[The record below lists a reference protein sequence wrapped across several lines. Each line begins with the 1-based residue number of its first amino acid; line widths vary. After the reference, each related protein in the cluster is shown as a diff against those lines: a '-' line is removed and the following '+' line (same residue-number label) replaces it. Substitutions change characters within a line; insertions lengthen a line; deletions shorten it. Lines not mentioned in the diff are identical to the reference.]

1 MVPAFWAMVTDTP
14 DQHQPEAMRPAS
26 GFGNR
31 SDSSW
36 SDVKVLLR
44 KPALWT
50 VGGSYF
56 FLELCRYAL
65 MFWLPYYM
73 VKELRY
79 DLQSAGYLSGLYELV
94 GVGGALFAGYISDR
108 FTQSRRAPVAAVMLI
123 LLSVVMLFQP
133 AFAHAGLVG
142 MGLVISLAGFL
153 SYGPD
158 TLLSGAAA
166 QDVGEAKAAATASG
180 LIDGIGHLGALASP
194 YLVVL
199 ASGHYGWNQL
209 FFIFAATAFSAGLLL
224 LPLWNLSTV
233 HANPKSLS
241 SSVVSDLSG
250 KCVSEIA
257 N

>member
-1 MVPAFWAMVTDTP
+1 
-14 DQHQPEAMRPAS
+14 
-26 GFGNR
+26 
-31 SDSSW
+31 
-36 SDVKVLLR
+36 
-44 KPALWT
+44 
-50 VGGSYF
+50 
-56 FLELCRYAL
+56 

-73 VKELRY
+73 VKQLRY
-79 DLQSAGYLSGLYELV
+79 DLQSAGYLSCLYELV

-108 FTQSRRAPVAAVMLI
+108 FTQSRRAPVAAIMLI
-123 LLSVVMLFQP
+123 LLSLVMLLQP

-142 MGLVISLAGFL
+142 MGFVISLAGFL

-166 QDVGEAKAAATASG
+166 QDVGETKAAATASG

-209 FFIFAATAFSAGLLL
+209 FFIFAATALSAGLLL
-224 LPLWNLSTV
+224 LPLWNLLPGHKESECLPS
-233 HANPKSLS
+233 AS
-241 SSVVSDLSG
+241 VSDLPHE
-250 KCVSEIA
+250 CVSEIA